1 MEIRDPIHGAIEIS
15 PEFNQVIDS
24 AAYQRLR
31 AIKQLGFSEFS
42 FPGATHNRYLHSLG
56 VSHLA
61 GIVFENIFKNYNFS
75 SSTTKYRLKEAV
87 KLGALLHDIGHGPLS
102 HTTEEVMPKLKSLGI
117 KAYNNRRS
125 DVETS
130 VINDEDQA
138 NHEDYSIK
146 FITDSSLT
154 KVLKESF
161 NDISPIHIACLIDKS
176 LKCPDDFFID
186 QGINYRTLLSQMV
199 SSEIDVDRM
208 DYLERDAYYCGT
220 SYGKV
225 DLHWLIANLTMHIKG
240 DEAFLALNRKALY
253 TFDDFLLSRHHMHL
267 MVYFHHKSVI
277 YEEMLYR
284 YFTSNENSFALPSD
298 IEEYIKYNDY
308 LLYQHLAGSN
318 NEWAKRI
325 SERRPY
331 RVLFELHSNGSTN
344 RTEVMKNE
352 LEQSGVPA
360 ILSSSYA
367 RVSKYHT
374 ASQTE
379 KSFPIYVVNQYDTQS
394 TPFSIEEST
403 EIFQKYE
410 EIRLIERL
418 YVEPEKFSES
428 QKILIDKKL

>member
-15 PEFNQVIDS
+15 PEFSQIIDS

-61 GIVFENIFKNYNFS
+61 GVVFDNIFKNYNFS
-75 SSTTKYRLKEAV
+75 TSDVKYRMREAV

-102 HTTEEVMPKLKSLGI
+102 HTTEEVMPKLQSLKV
-117 KAYNNRRS
+117 KAYEQRRS
-125 DVETS
+125 DVATEEITA
-130 VINDEDQA
+130 DTQA

-146 FITDSSLT
+146 FVTDSSLT
-154 KVLKESF
+154 KILESSF
-161 NDISPIHIACLIDKS
+161 KDISPIHIACLIDKS
-176 LKCPDDFFID
+176 LSCPDDFFVD
-186 QGINYRTLLSQMV
+186 QGVDYRTLLSQMV

-208 DYLERDAYYCGT
+208 DYLERDAYCCGT

-225 DLHWLIANLTMHIKG
+225 DLHWLIANLTMHIKD

-284 YFTSNENSFALPSD
+284 YFTSDDNQFSLPSD

-331 RVLFELHSNGSTN
+331 KVLFELHSTGSNN
-344 RTEVMKNE
+344 RTEKMQKE
-352 LEQSGVPA
+352 LEKEGVPS

-374 ASQTE
+374 ASQAE
-379 KSFPIYVVNQYDTQS
+379 KSFPIYVVDQYDTQAK
-394 TPFSIEEST
+394 PYSIEEST
-403 EIFQKYE
+403 EIFKKYE

-418 YVEPEKFSES
+418 YVEPEKFSSS
-428 QKILIDKKL
+428 QKLIIDKKL

>member
-61 GIVFENIFKNYNFS
+61 GVVFDNIFKNYNFS
-75 SSTTKYRLKEAV
+75 TSDVKLRMREAV

-102 HTTEEVMPKLKSLGI
+102 HTTEEVMPKLNGLEV
-117 KAYNNRRS
+117 KAYDKRRS
-125 DVETS
+125 DVATDEITPET
-130 VINDEDQA
+130 QA

-154 KVLKESF
+154 KILKSSF
-161 NDISPIHIACLIDKS
+161 KDISPIHVACLIDKS
-176 LKCPDDFFID
+176 LICPDDFFVD
-186 QGINYRTLLSQMV
+186 QGVDYRTLLSQMV

-225 DLHWLIANLTMHIKG
+225 DLHWLIANLTMHIKD
-240 DEAFLALNRKALY
+240 DEAFLALNRRALY

-284 YFTSNENSFALPSD
+284 YFTSKDNQFALPSN

-331 RVLFELHSNGSTN
+331 KVLFELHSTGNNN
-344 RTEVMKNE
+344 RTENMQAE
-352 LEQSGVPA
+352 LEKSGVPS

-374 ASQTE
+374 ASQAE
-379 KSFPIYVVNQYDTQS
+379 KSFPIYVVDQYDTQAK
-394 TPFSIEEST
+394 PYSIEEST

-418 YVEPEKFSES
+418 YVEPEKFSSS
-428 QKILIDKKL
+428 QKLIIDKKL